1 MHYTL
6 DYYLELEPVDRQL
19 IMLSCNN
26 LSLTN
31 NLGVVFSDLS
41 FTMLP
46 GSFMAI
52 RGKNGSGK
60 TSLLKMILGKVN
72 YGNGSI
78 TWNNIDIQEDI
89 NELEELKSEYNDS
102 PSEQGRNILI
112 KESIQ
117 IADDIQ
123 DWLEKDLDED
133 EENPNSFVENIN
145 ENNSSSKPNWK
156 FW

>member
-1 MHYTL
+1 METL
-6 DYYLELEPVDRQL
+6 TLVHEEVMQEE
-19 IMLSCNN
+19 N
-26 LSLTN
+26 LRY
-31 NLGVVFSDLS
+31 GDL
-41 FTMLP
+41 P
-46 GSFMAI
+46 
-52 RGKNGSGK
+52 
-60 TSLLKMILGKVN
+60 
-72 YGNGSI
+72 
-78 TWNNIDIQEDI
+78 IDIQEDI

-133 EENPNSFVENIN
+133 EENTNSFVENIN
-145 ENNSSSKPNWK
+145 ENNSSSTPSWK

>member
-1 MHYTL
+1 METL
-6 DYYLELEPVDRQL
+6 TLVHEEVMQEEKLRY
-19 IMLSCNN
+19 
-26 LSLTN
+26 
-31 NLGVVFSDLS
+31 SDL
-41 FTMLP
+41 P
-46 GSFMAI
+46 
-52 RGKNGSGK
+52 
-60 TSLLKMILGKVN
+60 
-72 YGNGSI
+72 
-78 TWNNIDIQEDI
+78 IDIQEDI

>member
-1 MHYTL
+1 METL
-6 DYYLELEPVDRQL
+6 TLVHEEVMQEEKLRY
-19 IMLSCNN
+19 
-26 LSLTN
+26 
-31 NLGVVFSDLS
+31 SDL
-41 FTMLP
+41 P
-46 GSFMAI
+46 
-52 RGKNGSGK
+52 
-60 TSLLKMILGKVN
+60 
-72 YGNGSI
+72 
-78 TWNNIDIQEDI
+78 IDIQEDI

-145 ENNSSSKPNWK
+145 ENKSSSTPSWK